1 MTSLTTGTGLAT
13 DAGNIRFDQSG
24 GGKVT
29 FTTVT
34 TNTTSTTEG
43 QGDILLTNA
52 AADLEIGTAGAVTA
66 GGLGNIS
73 YTTTGS
79 GSIILI
85 GTTAAL
91 ADDVDV
97 TAAVSVTLT
106 GTIQAADV
114 DIDAQA
120 GSINGAG
127 LVTATSSTWTR
138 PRGSATRPASSWRPR
153 RSRPTRTPASSTS
166 TTRWPARSR

>member
-1 MTSLTTGTGLAT
+1 M
-13 DAGNIRFDQSG
+13 
-24 GGKVT
+24 T

-127 LVTATSSTWTR
+127 LVTA
-138 PRGSATRPASSWRPR
+138 GIVDLDAATGIGNTTASSWRPR
-153 RSRPTRTPASSTS
+153 RSLPTRTPVRSTS
-166 TTRWPARSR
+166 TTRCPARFP